1 MYPAK
6 YQNFNVPSIPL
17 HFSGWQLGWSFFL
30 NIMLP
35 QIIVVLWRQMVKL
48 YEKARF
54 VLYSMEIQCISLR
67 YSNNYSCLLNDLASA
82 HCLMIS
88 SASEV
93 QHLAVSRCLFLT
105 APTILPTYLITF
117 SSGTADTSSTY
128 HIHFNS
134 SPISRCLSSQY

>member
-1 MYPAK
+1 MI
-6 YQNFNVPSIPL
+6 N
-17 HFSGWQLGWSFFL
+17 
-30 NIMLP
+30 
-35 QIIVVLWRQMVKL
+35 VVLRRQKVKL

-54 VLYSMEIQCISLR
+54 VLYSMKIQCTSLR

-93 QHLAVSRCLFLT
+93 QHLSVSRCLFLT

-117 SSGTADTSSTY
+117 SSGTAATSSSTY
-128 HIHFNS
+128 HTHFNS
-134 SPISRCLSSQY
+134 SPVSRCLFLTILPLRLIIFSSGRAAASSSTY